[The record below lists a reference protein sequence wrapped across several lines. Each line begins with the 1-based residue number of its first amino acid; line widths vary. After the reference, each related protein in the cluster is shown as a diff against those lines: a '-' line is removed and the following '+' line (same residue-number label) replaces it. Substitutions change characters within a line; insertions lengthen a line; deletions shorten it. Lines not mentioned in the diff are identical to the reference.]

1 MDKSE
6 VITGLYIKLELGGSC
21 QASWCN
27 NRLINEL
34 FAESQ
39 FFKRKEII
47 STFSYLMMTIDHQ
60 FNKLIKAG
68 KLEME
73 DLVWTLNRRVENRT
87 TPPSIHLCFVDKSS
101 QNV

>member
-1 MDKSE
+1 
-6 VITGLYIKLELGGSC
+6 
-21 QASWCN
+21 
-27 NRLINEL
+27 
-34 FAESQ
+34 
-39 FFKRKEII
+39 
-47 STFSYLMMTIDHQ
+47 MMTIDHQ

-101 QNV
+101 QDV